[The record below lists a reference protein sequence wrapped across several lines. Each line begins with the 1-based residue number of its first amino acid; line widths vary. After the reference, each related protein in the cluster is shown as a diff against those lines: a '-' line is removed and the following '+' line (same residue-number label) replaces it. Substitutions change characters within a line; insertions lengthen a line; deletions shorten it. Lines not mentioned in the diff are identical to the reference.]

1 MKKRILFAKLG
12 HFSYTNDEVT
22 RQIVRHFPDHE
33 LIVTDLK
40 DYARRGRLAAAYN
53 LLHELATFGP
63 SVLRSRSDLHA
74 FFFRTPFM
82 FRHLHRMLEREFSGM
97 AADVDLVIQTQGIF
111 NAKLNGLP
119 VLVYTDYTLLNNL
132 DFPGYDQRL
141 FRSPTFL
148 GYEAALYRAA
158 DAIAVTGSHVE
169 RTLVERYG
177 CDAARVQTVH
187 IGANVSIPA
196 VSTERARYARK
207 HVLFVGVE
215 WERKGGP
222 ALIEG
227 FRQAARSHP
236 DARLTIVGC
245 SPPVAGSQIAVLGSV
260 PRDQMP
266 RHYEAASVFC
276 MPSLIE
282 PLGVAAVEASLFR
295 LPVIATQIDG
305 FFETVTDGQ
314 TGILVPLN
322 DPPAIA
328 AALCRLFEH
337 PEDSR
342 RMGLA
347 GFERNHLR
355 FNWDQV
361 GRRLRAMAETIAP
374 GLRAPVVPAAVQ
386 AVA

>member
-12 HFSYTNDEVT
+12 HFSYTNDEVMQ
-22 RQIVRHFPDHE
+22 QIEKNFPEHD
-33 LIVTDLK
+33 LIVADVK
-40 DYARRGRLAAAYN
+40 DYARRGKLAAAYN
-53 LLHELATFGP
+53 LLHELATYGP
-63 SVLRSRSDLHA
+63 SVLRSRGDLHA

-82 FRHLHRMLEREFSGM
+82 FRHLNQMLDREFSALGR
-97 AADVDLVIQTQGIF
+97 DLDLVIQTQGIF
-111 NAKLNGLP
+111 NARLSGAP
-119 VLVYTDYTLLNNL
+119 ILVYTDYTFLNNL
-132 DFPGYDQRL
+132 DFPGYDPRL
-141 FRSPTFL
+141 FRSSTFL
-148 GYEAALYRAA
+148 AYEAALYRTA

-169 RTLVERYG
+169 RTLVRRYG
-177 CDAARVQTVH
+177 CDPERVRTVH
-187 IGANVSIPA
+187 IGANVSIPS
-196 VSTERARYARK
+196 VPTDLARYAGK

-222 ALIEG
+222 GLIEG
-227 FRQAARSHP
+227 FRLAARSHP

-245 SPPVAGSQIAVLGSV
+245 APPVSDPQIAVLGAI

-266 RHYEAASVFC
+266 RHYQAASVFC

-322 DPPAIA
+322 DPLAIG

-337 PEDSR
+337 PEEAR

-361 GRRLRAMAETIAP
+361 GRRLRGMAETIAP
-374 GLRAPVVPAAVQ
+374 ALRTPVVH